1 MRSTRPL
8 THRLNVCLGIFGFSY
23 CMKTVLTQS
32 NWGMQ
37 IIAQMQVNVFFLFS
51 YDKHYHMLHIIVQKH
66 YQNQYVTNGWCIY
79 RFITYGDNVTDD
91 VVIEMTNFD
100 K

>member
-8 THRLNVCLGIFGFSY
+8 THLLNVCLGIFGFSY
-23 CMKTVLTQS
+23 CMKTVFTQN

-37 IIAQMQVNVFFLFS
+37 IIAQIQVKVFFLFS
-51 YDKHYHMLHIIVQKH
+51 FYKHYHMLHIIFQMHCQNH
-66 YQNQYVTNGWCIY
+66 YGLVGGA
-79 RFITYGDNVTDD
+79 FIDASL
-91 VVIEMTNFD
+91 IRIMLLMMLEL

>member
-8 THRLNVCLGIFGFSY
+8 THLLNVCLGIFGFSY
-23 CMKTVLTQS
+23 CMKTVFTQN

-37 IIAQMQVNVFFLFS
+37 IIAQIQVNVFFLFS
-51 YDKHYHMLHIIVQKH
+51 YDKHYQMLNIIFQMH
-66 YQNQYVTNGWCIY
+66 YQNHGLVGGA
-79 RFITYGDNVTDD
+79 FINASLMVKLLLMML
-91 VVIEMTNFD
+91 EL